1 MHNNSDCHILN
12 ASLDAILMNFSL
24 KYLIDVGIFNFPVHR
39 QPITIACFF
48 RGPSSI
54 ILAFTW
60 TLFSIFDSLLR
71 LLISLRSFPSLRP
84 RLSEENNDPDLTS
97 LKPLRTPRRLWR
109 WAGPD
114 KEQYDTGTWE
124 FPQTSNL
131 SEDIREVVRNPESSP
146 DGPARR
152 CGDVELT
159 EVWWGL
165 T

>member
-12 ASLDAILMNFSL
+12 ASLDAILMNLSL

-114 KEQYDTGTWE
+114 KEQYDTGTGSSLRLQT
-124 FPQTSNL
+124 FPKISVRL
-131 SEDIREVVRNPESSP
+131 SGTPK
-146 DGPARR
+146 AL
-152 CGDVELT
+152 LT
-159 EVWWGL
+159 ALQGGAVML
-165 T
+165 S